1 VWGCAY
7 MFGRLWRDQGG
18 ASLIDYSILVVLI
31 TVIVVVGVS
40 VAGSWIQG
48 MWMHLLPL
56 LG

>member
-1 VWGCAY
+1 MWGCAY